1 MTASETHTEAKSF
14 QRERRI
20 YILGMGAVGLPLAAY
35 LSNEGKRVVA
45 VRTSKTELSGT
56 GMTVTVHGS
65 GATLKARV
73 ETALLSELEKL
84 DGIVVVTA
92 KSYANETMA
101 RMLSSKV
108 TTGPLVILQNGIGV
122 ERPFLEVQFP
132 EIYRCVLYMTSQV
145 GDGGDVT
152 FRQIAPSPIGVV
164 NGSGAEVEECV
175 NALATAQ
182 FQFRFEENIQR
193 EIWKKA
199 IINSV
204 FNSICPLLEVD
215 NGAFARNEDAARLAR
230 EIVCECLVL
239 AEAQRVSLTESEV
252 MDQIMR
258 ISKGSE
264 GVLISTLQDIRNGR
278 KTEIE
283 YLNLELARIASS
295 MHPPIDLPKAG
306 LLGRMV
312 QAKSASQPRGPLAS
326 SV

>member
-1 MTASETHTEAKSF
+1 
-14 QRERRI
+14 
-20 YILGMGAVGLPLAAY
+20 MGAVGLPLAAY
-35 LSNEGKRVVA
+35 LSNEGRQVVA
-45 VRTSKTELSGT
+45 VRTSKTELSGAA
-56 GMTVTVHGS
+56 MNVNVRGS
-65 GATLKARV
+65 GATLKVRV

-101 RMLSSKV
+101 RMLSSKA

-122 ERPFLEVQFP
+122 ERPFIEARFP

-145 GDGGDVT
+145 TNGGDVT
-152 FRQIAPSPIGVV
+152 FRQIEPSPIGVV
-164 NGSGAEVEECV
+164 SGSGSHLEDCV
-175 NALATAQ
+175 NALATPQ
-182 FQFRFEENIQR
+182 FQFRFEEDIQR

-215 NGAFARNEDAARLAR
+215 NGAFVRDEDAARLAR
-230 EIVCECLVL
+230 EIVSECLAL
-239 AEAQRVSLTESEV
+239 AEARRIALTENEV

-295 MHPPIDLPKAG
+295 MHPPIDLPKTG
-306 LLGRMV
+306 LLGRMIL
-312 QAKSASQPRGPLAS
+312 AKSASQLRGSLAS